1 MINVRQN
8 FIDVFNVEPQIVVK
22 SPGRINI
29 IGEHTD
35 YNEGFVMPAAID
47 KAVYIALAKSND
59 DKIHLFAQD
68 YNEPFSIA
76 INQIKK
82 TDTEWANYVLGVVAE
97 LQKGNHTVQGFKA
110 VIAGDLPIGAGMSSS
125 AAVECATAFALNEM
139 FGFGLTRMQMAA
151 LTQKAEHNFSG
162 VMCGIMDM
170 FASLM
175 GKANHAI
182 QLDCRDLSY
191 KHVPLDLGE
200 YELLLFN
207 TNVKHSLASSEYNT
221 RRKQCE
227 AGVAMVKA
235 KYSSVNSLRDVSEA
249 MLDELVKPHDTTIDK
264 RCRFVVQEIQR
275 LQDAA
280 TAMQQG
286 DLLTLGKKMFA
297 THDGLSNDYAVS
309 CKELDFLVD
318 AVRNNEAVLGAR
330 MMGGGFGGCTINLIH
345 SSKVDEVVAVVS
357 KQYETNM
364 QLPFTMYKVK
374 VEDGTHLI

>member
-1 MINVRQN
+1 MMDLQKNFYDTFNSSAQVVVR
-8 FIDVFNVEPQIVVK
+8 

-47 KAVYIALAKSND
+47 KAVYFAAATTDDAK
-59 DKIHLFAQD
+59 IYLHAQD
-68 YNEPFSIA
+68 YNETFSIDL
-76 INQIKK
+76 NQIQK
-82 TDTEWANYVLGVVAE
+82 TNTEWANYILGVVAE
-97 LQKGNHTVQGFKA
+97 LQKAQHKITGFKA

-125 AAVECATAFALNEM
+125 AAVECATIFALNEM
-139 FGFGLTRMQMAA
+139 FNLGLTRMEMAK
-151 LTQKAEHNFSG
+151 LTQQAEHNFSG

-175 GKANHAI
+175 GKENHAI

-191 KHVPLDLGE
+191 TYVPLELGD
-200 YELLLFN
+200 YELVLFN

-227 AGVAMVKA
+227 TGVAWVKE
-235 KYSSVNSLRDVSEA
+235 KYSTVNSLRDITET
-249 MLDELVKPHDTTIDK
+249 MLDELVLPKDSTIDK

-280 TAMQQG
+280 TAMQKA
-286 DLLTLGKKMFA
+286 DLITLGKKMFA
-297 THDGLSNDYAVS
+297 THDGLSNDYEVS
-309 CKELDFLVD
+309 CKELDFLVN
-318 AVRNNEAVLGAR
+318 AVRNNQHVLGAR

-345 SSKVDEVVAVVS
+345 SSKVDEVVAAVG
-357 KQYETNM
+357 KQYEENM
-364 QLPFTMYKVK
+364 KLPFTVYKVHVK
-374 VEDGTHLI
+374 DGTSLI